1 MIFITGPLYSGKRT
15 FAQRLPGTRIAEVQ
29 ALAAEAEDLEKLAE
43 ELSAYD
49 IVMATEVGGGVV
61 PMDAGERAAREAAGR
76 LACLLPGRVRGA
88 DVLRHPHSIE
98 RRTAPMLIYLL
109 RHGLTAYNAE
119 KRYQGQ
125 RDIPLCPAGRA
136 QLRQAD
142 LRPETVYIT
151 PLCRTRQTAEV
162 LFPGARLVEVKDLQE
177 MCFGSFEGR
186 NFIEMEHDPDY
197 LAWVNANCES
207 PCPDGETKAVFSERV
222 CRAFAALV
230 DRALADGEETL
241 VILAHGGTQMAAMER
256 YALPHADYYHWCAPN
271 AGGYVL
277 DAGDWAEQRVLHL
290 LKTVQYT
297 KEDAR

>member
-1 MIFITGPLYSGKRT
+1 
-15 FAQRLPGTRIAEVQ
+15 
-29 ALAAEAEDLEKLAE
+29 
-43 ELSAYD
+43 
-49 IVMATEVGGGVV
+49 
-61 PMDAGERAAREAAGR
+61 
-76 LACLLPGRVRGA
+76 
-88 DVLRHPHSIE
+88 
-98 RRTAPMLIYLL
+98 MLIYLL

-125 RDIPLCPAGRA
+125 RDIPLSPAGRA

-241 VILAHGGTQMAAMER
+241 VILTHGGTQMAAMER
-256 YALPHADYYHWCAPN
+256 CAPN

>member
-1 MIFITGPLYSGKRT
+1 
-15 FAQRLPGTRIAEVQ
+15 
-29 ALAAEAEDLEKLAE
+29 
-43 ELSAYD
+43 
-49 IVMATEVGGGVV
+49 
-61 PMDAGERAAREAAGR
+61 
-76 LACLLPGRVRGA
+76 
-88 DVLRHPHSIE
+88 
-98 RRTAPMLIYLL
+98 MLIYLL
-109 RHGLTAYNAE
+109 RHGLTEYNAQ

-125 RDIPLCPAGRA
+125 RDIPLSAEGLS
-136 QLRQAD
+136 QLRRAD
-142 LRPETVYIT
+142 IDPKVVYIT
-151 PLCRTRQTAEV
+151 PLQRTAQTARV
-162 LFPGARLVEVKDLQE
+162 LFPEAELVVVKDLQE

-207 PCPDGETKAVFSERV
+207 PCPDGERKTDFSDRI
-222 CRAFAALV
+222 CRTVAELI
-230 DRALADGEETL
+230 DKALAAGEERL

>member
-1 MIFITGPLYSGKRT
+1 
-15 FAQRLPGTRIAEVQ
+15 
-29 ALAAEAEDLEKLAE
+29 
-43 ELSAYD
+43 
-49 IVMATEVGGGVV
+49 
-61 PMDAGERAAREAAGR
+61 
-76 LACLLPGRVRGA
+76 
-88 DVLRHPHSIE
+88 
-98 RRTAPMLIYLL
+98 MLIYLL

-207 PCPDGETKAVFSERV
+207 PCPDGETK
-222 CRAFAALV
+222 
-230 DRALADGEETL
+230 T
-241 VILAHGGTQMAAMER
+241 AMER